1 MGDTSPEFAGRV
13 ALVTGAG
20 RGLGAALV
28 RELAARGARCALLG
42 RTPADLAAVA
52 DSLGAGHSWH
62 QADVRDDA
70 SLRTA
75 IEAAVE
81 RHGRLDVL
89 VANAGVNRHGSAM
102 VLTGD
107 EFADVVDTNL
117 TGTYRTV
124 RHALP
129 HLLDARGYLLVV
141 SSVAAFAAVGGMGA
155 YAASKAGGEMLAHT
169 LHLEL
174 DPHGVGVGIAHPTWI
189 ATDLVDA
196 ADAEIPA
203 LAQLR
208 NTAASMLG
216 LFETAVPGGLPG
228 STVTPAECAR
238 ALVDGIRDRRR
249 RIWVPPA
256 MEELWRART
265 LLAGDLGEGVT
276 LRLFAAAVEQAD
288 EGLLAAR
295 GRTP

>member
-1 MGDTSPEFAGRV
+1 MQNDLEGKV
-13 ALVTGAG
+13 AVVTGAG
-20 RGLGAALV
+20 RGLGAALA

-42 RTPADLAAVA
+42 RTTSQLVEVA
-52 DSLGAGHSWH
+52 DAIGPDHSWH
-62 QADVRDDA
+62 RADVRDDA
-70 SLRTA
+70 SVREA
-75 IEAAVE
+75 IEAAAQ
-81 RHGRLDVL
+81 RHGRVDVV
-89 VANAGVNRHGSAM
+89 VANAGVNRHGSAL
-102 VLTGD
+102 VLSGD

-129 HLLDARGYLLVV
+129 HLLESQGYVLIV

-174 DPHGVGVGIAHPTWI
+174 EPHGVGVGIAHPTWI

-196 ADAEIPA
+196 ADDEIPA

-208 NTAASMLG
+208 NTAASLLG
-216 LFETAVPGGLPG
+216 LVDGAVPGGVPG
-228 STVTPAECAR
+228 STITPAEAAA
-238 ALVDGIRDRRR
+238 ALVDGIAARRR

-265 LLAGDLGEGVT
+265 LLAGDLGEGIT
-276 LRLFAAAVEQAD
+276 LRIFAAAVEQAD
-288 EGLLAAR
+288 AGLLER
-295 GRTP
+295 RQTPVG